1 MTHVTTHITCQLLR
15 EENEGRARGIGVRS
29 RARGVMCRLVPA
41 SDHDRHVAR
50 NTAPT
55 CERSTTVPP
64 RIPASTIPYP
74 GNFNVHVIEQH
85 LLDLQTARLQQRL
98 PASATL
104 VLVHC
109 PSTPAPDHR
118 RELSGA
124 RLELL

>member
-1 MTHVTTHITCQLLR
+1 MTHVTTLITCQLLR

-29 RARGVMCRLVPA
+29 RARDVMCRLVPA
-41 SDHDRHVAR
+41 SDHERHVTR
-50 NTAPT
+50 NAAPT

-74 GNFNVHVIEQH
+74 GNFNVHVIEPH
-85 LLDLQTARLQQRL
+85 PLDLQTARLRQRL

-104 VLVHC
+104 VLVDY
-109 PSTPAPDHR
+109 PLIPAPDHR
-118 RELSGA
+118 RELTGA

>member
-74 GNFNVHVIEQH
+74 GNFNVQSSNH
-85 LLDLQTARLQQRL
+85 
-98 PASATL
+98 P
-104 VLVHC
+104 
-109 PSTPAPDHR
+109 PSTYRPPVSDNGCLPLPLSCSFTVHRPHR
-118 RELSGA
+118 RTTE
-124 RLELL
+124 EN